1 MADKIKLA
9 IDFSLAAFLAI
20 SGCLCCFALGFS
32 EKHLFIPGI
41 LFIFMLFES
50 LIYIWT
56 DKEEYTSRWYE
67 YLLGIAAIVLMAL
80 LPESKGFIT
89 FATLFILVY
98 VKEEK
103 EENMGLAT
111 LIPAILWYGAFYLSS
126 VTN

>member
-9 IDFSLAAFLAI
+9 IDFSLAVFLAI

-32 EKHLFIPGI
+32 ERHLFIPAI
-41 LFIFMLFES
+41 LFVFMLFES

-56 DKEEYTSRWYE
+56 GKEEYTSRWYE
-67 YLLGIAAIVLMAL
+67 YLLGISALIFMAL